1 MEPSRQPISQWVPRS
16 SSVQRKDHAMP
27 SSSAARLPIT
37 AAPAPKAKTLQTPR
51 RSRSMA
57 AWSRLRASSTL
68 NKSAT
73 RRSPTATQPLT
84 RPTTWRTFRPKS
96 VGRTKSSTESTR
108 RSDRMEA
115 SASAL
120 CLAALEATSPLRQA
134 VPLTKLAANLSRIK

>member
-1 MEPSRQPISQWVPRS
+1 MEPSRQPISRWVPRS

-27 SSSAARLPIT
+27 SSSAAQPPIT
-37 AAPAPKAKTLQTPR
+37 AAPDPKAKTLQTPH

-73 RRSPTATQPLT
+73 RRPPTATQPLT

-96 VGRTKSSTESTR
+96 AARTKSSTESTR

-120 CLAALEATSPLRQA
+120 CPAAPEATSPQRQA
-134 VPLTKLAANLSRIK
+134 VLQTKLAASLSKIK